1 VNVNNSNFTQAITD
15 FNKTIEIDPD
25 MAEAYKMRGL
35 VHIVLQDPR
44 HAMDDLNKAMELDDS
59 DPMAY
64 LYRGHLNNANQDYDR
79 AIDDLDRALVL
90 ASSSNVQIVSNDPFH
105 VDISSMYLER
115 AISKRSKQLLNEAVE
130 DAQKAVQ
137 LDPGSALKYGT
148 LGEILITN
156 ADIENGLAAI
166 NKAIGLDPTIAENY
180 INRAAAYDILAQQ
193 TKDQRYYTLLAAD
206 LEKVIE
212 LSKDPLQIEDARAS
226 LRYMQSKGYIQ

>member
-1 VNVNNSNFTQAITD
+1 
-15 FNKTIEIDPD
+15 
-25 MAEAYKMRGL
+25 MRGL
-35 VHIVLQDPR
+35 VYIVLKDPQ
-44 HAMDDLNKAMELDDS
+44 HAIADLNKAVELDDS

-90 ASSSNVQIVSNDPFH
+90 ASSSNIPVISGDPFH

-115 AISKRSKQLLNEAVE
+115 AISKRGKQLLNDAVE
-130 DAQKAVQ
+130 DAQKAVE

-148 LGEILITN
+148 LGEILVTN
-156 ADIENGLAAI
+156 ADIENGLTAI
-166 NKAIGLDPTIAENY
+166 NKAIEIDPTIPENY

-193 TKDQRYYTLLAAD
+193 TKNPGYYALLAAD

-212 LSKDPLQIEDARAS
+212 LSTDQLQIEDARAS